1 MIEKKKNPRKLKYT
15 KLQRSIQDLVE
26 SIDRNYLFRNIS
38 RQSRQSAFVSVKAI
52 EYKVNRI
59 GYLIL
64 PLQQFLT

>member
-1 MIEKKKNPRKLKYT
+1 MIEKKKSQEIENT

-52 EYKVNRI
+52 EYIVNRI
-59 GYLIL
+59 EYLIL

>member
-1 MIEKKKNPRKLKYT
+1 MIEKKKSQEIENT